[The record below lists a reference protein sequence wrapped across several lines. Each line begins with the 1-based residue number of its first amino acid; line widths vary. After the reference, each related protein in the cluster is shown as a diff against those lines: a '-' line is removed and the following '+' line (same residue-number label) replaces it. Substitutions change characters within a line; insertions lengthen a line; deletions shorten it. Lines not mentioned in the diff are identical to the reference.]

1 MVSRSPHA
9 ASRKSACIMTTIRIG
24 GPNRLA
30 AHVRRHRLG
39 YWDTAVLGGTVLFLL
54 LGSVISFY
62 LLR

>member
-1 MVSRSPHA
+1 
-9 ASRKSACIMTTIRIG
+9 MTTIRIG